1 MVNRK
6 LFLYSNN
13 YYYTT
18 KRRIKMPINQTETN
32 LEAITVTIAHLE
44 KQEDRDE
51 ELLKKLKYERQT
63 ILKQM
68 NVL

>member
-1 MVNRK
+1 
-6 LFLYSNN
+6 
-13 YYYTT
+13 
-18 KRRIKMPINQTETN
+18 MPINQTETN

>member
-1 MVNRK
+1 MQNYFNYHEVKYDYYDRRLNMPVNQ
-6 LFLYSNN
+6 N
-13 YYYTT
+13 
-18 KRRIKMPINQTETN
+18 ETN

-51 ELLKKLKYERQT
+51 EVLKKLKYERQS

-68 NVL
+68 NLI